1 MLGCVGK
8 VWKQG
13 LKNLHLHV
21 DAPPH
26 SLQDGQQDGIGV
38 THYADGGSY
47 DGFWR
52 QGQKHG
58 VGLYRPSPT
67 AAAQP
72 PGIIRGGRLRLAVSR
87 QLPAPPG
94 AVAVDGDESGSVG
107 WGAAETSF
115 VEPLPLPGMHSS
127 GHFIAVYKGLHL
139 CLVSIKKAP
148 WSSANRP
155 QPVPARQTSSKQCTW
170 GTAHVPGFR
179 PGCSFLSASPATTQ
193 DHL

>member
-1 MLGCVGK
+1 MCGEVLGCVGK

-13 LKNLHLHV
+13 LNNLNLLHV

-38 THYADGGSY
+38 THYADGASY

-72 PGIIRGGRLRLAVSR
+72 PGIVRGGRLRLAVSR

-115 VEPLPLPGMHSS
+115 VEPLPLPGMQSG
-127 GHFIAVYKGLHL
+127 GHFGAVHKGLHL
-139 CLVSIKKAP
+139 CLVSIKKASF
-148 WSSANRP
+148 SSAPRLAN
-155 QPVPARQTSSKQCTW
+155 
-170 GTAHVPGFR
+170 VPGMNPSR
-179 PGCSFLSASPATTQ
+179 RL
-193 DHL
+193 

>member
-1 MLGCVGK
+1 MGK

-13 LKNLHLHV
+13 LNNLHLLHV

-38 THYADGGSY
+38 THYADGASY

-72 PGIIRGGRLRLAVSR
+72 PGIVRGGRLRLAVSR

-94 AVAVDGDESGSVG
+94 AAAVGGDASGSVG

-115 VEPLPLPGMHSS
+115 VEPLPLPGMHSG
-127 GHFIAVYKGLHL
+127 GHFTPPL
-139 CLVSIKKAP
+139 
-148 WSSANRP
+148 
-155 QPVPARQTSSKQCTW
+155 PATTRLTTTSSFAATPPPPPLPLPA
-170 GTAHVPGFR
+170 TH
-179 PGCSFLSASPATTQ
+179 SPATL
-193 DHL
+193 H